1 MSSCTRWKSCCLTGL
16 LPPGALAHSSR
27 RAWMICSC
35 YWELAKVHDRL
46 PAAAAMEHGASL
58 RHACADKAAT
68 TSSMLTPNG
77 FRAVS
82 PEAPVTPANSSET
95 FPQHCTS
102 APSPSYIS
110 TEACLASQPESAA
123 AAAAAADQDEST
135 SPSST
140 RSPSHQRVP
149 SADHSADGSLPSLDR
164 RAESDPGVT
173 AATAG
178 SASGSLS
185 ESNDEAGPNPKAEVE
200 EVLRMAL
207 AWLRRADP
215 YGFPAA
221 GGNSEQGAAGRPPA
235 GHKVGYLLSGDC
247 GGQAISISRSNQ
259 LILLDSFHKVC
270 FIVFSSCLTD
280 QAQ

>member
-1 MSSCTRWKSCCLTGL
+1 MTASSS
-16 LPPGALAHSSR
+16 
-27 RAWMICSC
+27 
-35 YWELAKVHDRL
+35 VQ
-46 PAAAAMEHGASL
+46 
-58 RHACADKAAT
+58 
-68 TSSMLTPNG
+68 TPSG

-95 FPQHCTS
+95 FPQHSSS

-110 TEACLASQPESAA
+110 TDACLASQAIPAVQAA
-123 AAAAAADQDEST
+123 AVDHDEST
-135 SPSST
+135 SPTST
-140 RSPSHQRVP
+140 GSPSHEPVQSP
-149 SADHSADGSLPSLDR
+149 DDSADQSADESVHSLDR

-185 ESNDEAGPNPKAEVE
+185 ESADEAGPSPKAEVE

-235 GHKVGYLLSGDC
+235 GHKVGYLLSG
-247 GGQAISISRSNQ
+247 Q
-259 LILLDSFHKVC
+259 LQSLRL
-270 FIVFSSCLTD
+270 
-280 QAQ
+280 

>member
-1 MSSCTRWKSCCLTGL
+1 MRDADT
-16 LPPGALAHSSR
+16 
-27 RAWMICSC
+27 
-35 YWELAKVHDRL
+35 
-46 PAAAAMEHGASL
+46 AA
-58 RHACADKAAT
+58 
-68 TSSMLTPNG
+68 TSSMQTPSG

-95 FPQHCTS
+95 FPQHSTP
-102 APSPSYIS
+102 APSPPYIS
-110 TEACLASQPESAA
+110 TEACLASQPDPAA
-123 AAAAAADQDEST
+123 AAAATDHDEST
-135 SPSST
+135 SPTST
-140 RSPSHQRVP
+140 GSASQDNAP
-149 SADHSADGSLPSLDR
+149 SADHSADGPLPNLER
-164 RAESDPGVT
+164 QAESGAT

-185 ESNDEAGPNPKAEVE
+185 ASNDEAGPNPKAEVE

-247 GGQAISISRSNQ
+247 QPGPSVVLCVQTVWPRVSNCLADLRDRWCWTRRSQ
-259 LILLDSFHKVC
+259 MHARS
-270 FIVFSSCLTD
+270 
-280 QAQ
+280 A

>member
-1 MSSCTRWKSCCLTGL
+1 MLD
-16 LPPGALAHSSR
+16 A
-27 RAWMICSC
+27 
-35 YWELAKVHDRL
+35 DN
-46 PAAAAMEHGASL
+46 AA
-58 RHACADKAAT
+58 
-68 TSSMLTPNG
+68 TSSMQTPSG

-95 FPQHCTS
+95 FPQHSTP
-102 APSPSYIS
+102 APSPPCIS
-110 TEACLASQPESAA
+110 TEACLASQPDPAA
-123 AAAAAADQDEST
+123 PTAATEHDEST
-135 SPSST
+135 SPTST
-140 RSPSHQRVP
+140 ASGSEENAP
-149 SADHSADGSLPSLDR
+149 SADHSADGSLPNLER
-164 RAESDPGVT
+164 QAESDQGAT

-185 ESNDEAGPNPKAEVE
+185 ASNDEAGPNPKAEVE

-247 GGQAISISRSNQ
+247 AGNAVPRSVLVLTNLSAISSKASA
-259 LILLDSFHKVC
+259 
-270 FIVFSSCLTD
+270 CLSY
-280 QAQ
+280 AVAACSMRESL

>member
-1 MSSCTRWKSCCLTGL
+1 MC
-16 LPPGALAHSSR
+16 
-27 RAWMICSC
+27 
-35 YWELAKVHDRL
+35 
-46 PAAAAMEHGASL
+46 
-58 RHACADKAAT
+58 HARVDKAAA
-68 TSSMLTPNG
+68 TSSMQTPNG

-95 FPQHCTS
+95 FPQHSTS

-110 TEACLASQPESAA
+110 TEACLASQPEPAA
-123 AAAAAADQDEST
+123 QAAEADHDEST
-135 SPSST
+135 SPTST
-140 RSPSHQRVP
+140 GSPSHGRVP
-149 SADHSADGSLPSLDR
+149 SADRSADGSLPSLDR
-164 RAESDPGVT
+164 RAESDPGAA

-235 GHKVGYLLSGDC
+235 GHKVGYLLSGDWAVLRTNPC
-247 GGQAISISRSNQ
+247 SVLCKLLGRPPAGWQTTSSRSGRKANACRTLLYDSVTNAIIHCGL
-259 LILLDSFHKVC
+259 LIKDVVMHCHGIATWIQPLWHS
-270 FIVFSSCLTD
+270 IM
-280 QAQ
+280 